1 MKDHHMSLAHQRRYV
16 AALSMYL
23 LLLVGAVF
31 GQTPGTGAVSGVVYD
46 PSNHVVVNAEVLA
59 VNEATH
65 VSRSVMTTTEG
76 MFRVPLLP
84 PGTYS
89 VTVNA
94 PGFAANTSR
103 SIPVTVSET
112 TSLNVTLAI
121 AGVAQ
126 SAQVKGNAA
135 VAELES
141 STLGGLINDKAIQS
155 LPLSSRNYTQILG
168 LSPGVVVDLPNAT
181 ALGNGT
187 QNVASNGATP
197 TANNIQFNGIDAN
210 NLAENSAANCRKRH
224 SGSGHSGAGHD
235 PGVSGA
241 DGELRCGIWTRDRR
255 ECRSGQQERNEQVP
269 RKRMGVSAQQHLQCE
284 RFLFET

>member
-59 VNEATH
+59 VNDATH
-65 VSRSVMTTTEG
+65 LSRSVMTTTEG
-76 MFRVPLLP
+76 IFRVPLLP

-94 PGFAANTSR
+94 PGFAANISR
-103 SIPVTVSET
+103 SIPVTVSEI

-126 SAQVKGNAA
+126 SAQVKGNAS
-135 VAELES
+135 VADLES
-141 STLGGLINDKAIQS
+141 STLGGVVDETAIQS
-155 LPLSSRNYTQILG
+155 LPLVNPQLHAD
-168 LSPGVVVDLPNAT
+168 P
-181 ALGNGT
+181 
-187 QNVASNGATP
+187 
-197 TANNIQFNGIDAN
+197 
-210 NLAENSAANCRKRH
+210 
-224 SGSGHSGAGHD
+224 GAGAGRGGG
-235 PGVSGA
+235 PA
-241 DGELRCGIWTRDRR
+241 
-255 ECRSGQQERNEQVP
+255 ERNRTGKRDAECGLQRRHANREQYSVQWH
-269 RKRMGVSAQQHLQCE
+269 RCE
-284 RFLFET
+284 QPG